1 MRTLTEET
9 PTGIVHVREENAM
22 FPPVVAAVA
31 NDTMQSP
38 LDATATVTPD
48 ESLTVDA
55 QKPEPTLAALAF
67 CT

>member
-1 MRTLTEET
+1 MAWL
-9 PTGIVHVREENAM
+9 A
-22 FPPVVAAVA
+22 PPVVNVA
-31 NDTMQSP
+31 NETMQSP
-38 LDATATVTPD
+38 LEATATVTPD

>member
-9 PTGIVHVREENAM
+9 PAGIVHVREENPM
-22 FPPVVAAVA
+22 FPPVVPAVA
-31 NDTMQSP
+31 NATMQSP
-38 LDATATVTPD
+38 FDAVVTMTPD
-48 ESLTVDA
+48 ESFTVDA